1 MIQCPKCNRYLEGY
15 RCPHC
20 KYFLLDDP
28 VLKRKKYS
36 LYHHEMNK
44 DNKKVWPYYLL
55 LFLIVGGLLS
65 IMSYF
70 LLMLK

>member
-28 VLKRKKYS
+28 VLKHKKYS

-44 DNKKVWPYYLL
+44 DNKKCGHIIFYC
-55 LFLIVGGLLS
+55 F
-65 IMSYF
+65 
-70 LLMLK
+70 